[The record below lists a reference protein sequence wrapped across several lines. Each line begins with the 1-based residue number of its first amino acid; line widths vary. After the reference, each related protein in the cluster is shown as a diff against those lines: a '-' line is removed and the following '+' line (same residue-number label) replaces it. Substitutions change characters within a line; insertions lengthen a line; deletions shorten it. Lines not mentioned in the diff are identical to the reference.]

1 MNGEIGFH
9 QDPPYAMEYM
19 DFYLTKTK
27 TLLGAGSTA
36 AKIKVLGAT
45 NGPIPIKVNNRW
57 FVISD
62 DDEITIAT
70 ALDTGSIQAGKD
82 YNIYICDNNGV
93 KEYKV
98 SLNSTYP
105 TGYTASTSRKIG
117 GFHTL
122 CVDVGTI
129 SGHAL
134 SGYTA
139 GQILPASVWDLKH
152 RAASLNNAGLVYD
165 DRINKWVQIYLASD
179 DGASGVQSVY
189 GATILDS
196 TTWNDFV
203 DKGGKSK
210 LRLLK
215 DDEFQ
220 IIAQNSNEQTNI
232 TGSADPVTT
241 GGHVD
246 TAGRRMISDIG
257 VEDAAG
263 VEYQWLLDQSYR
275 FDGAAA
281 HTHEVTVTGEA
292 QTVTSG
298 NPSVDVAPTWGWA
311 DPGGSKGNVYKQ
323 GTYGD
328 VKLLAGGN
336 WDYGSACG
344 SRCRDADSGRWYAYS
359 FVGGRFAVESL

>member
-1 MNGEIGFH
+1 MEAIGFH

-19 DFYLTKTK
+19 DFYLDKTK

-36 AKIKVLGAT
+36 DKIKVLGAT

-57 FVISD
+57 FVID
-62 DDEITIAT
+62 ADDEITIAT

-82 YNIYICDNNGV
+82 YNVYLCDNNGV
-93 KEYKV
+93 KTYVV

-122 CVDVGTI
+122 CANVGTI
-129 SGHAL
+129 SGHLL

-139 GQILPASVWDLKH
+139 GQILPASIWDLKH
-152 RAASLNNAGLVYD
+152 RAASLNNTGLVYSE
-165 DRINKWVQIYLASD
+165 RINKWVQIYLASNN
-179 DGASGVQSVY
+179 GAGGVKSVY
-189 GATILDS
+189 GATILDKI
-196 TTWNDFV
+196 TWNDIV
-203 DKGGKSK
+203 DAGGAVKQ
-210 LRLLK
+210 RLLK

-220 IIAQNSNEQTNI
+220 IMARNSNEQTNI

-263 VEYQWLLDQSYR
+263 AMYQWLLDQSYR
-275 FDGAAA
+275 FDGAAS

-298 NPSVDVAPTWGWA
+298 NPSGDVAPTWNWV

-328 VKLLAGGN
+328 VKLLAGGA
-336 WDYGSACG
+336 WSYGSACG
-344 SRCRDADSGRWYAYS
+344 SRCRTALYYRWAAYS
-359 FVGGRFAVESL
+359 AVGGRFCCESL